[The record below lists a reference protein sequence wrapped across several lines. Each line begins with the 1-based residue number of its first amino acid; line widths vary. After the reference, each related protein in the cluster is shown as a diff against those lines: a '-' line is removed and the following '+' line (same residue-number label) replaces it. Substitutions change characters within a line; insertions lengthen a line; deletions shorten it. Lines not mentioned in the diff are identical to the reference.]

1 MSDFLTELNP
11 QQKQAVASPPGP
23 ILVLAGPGSGKTRVL
38 TYRVAYL
45 IAALEVPA
53 YQIMAVTF
61 TNKAAREMGNR
72 IKDLL
77 GERVEGLWLGTFHAI
92 CGRILRREAAYLPV
106 DSNFVI
112 FDEDDQL
119 ALIKRVIKEHR
130 LNEKDFNPRQVLAKI
145 SNAKNDLQTPE
156 ELPLENYRDE
166 IIQSLYRAYQA
177 HLVTSNAMDFDDML
191 LYTASLMRN

>member
-1 MSDFLTELNP
+1 MSDFLIELNP
-11 QQKQAVASPPGP
+11 QQQKAVAAPPGP
-23 ILVLAGPGSGKTRVL
+23 MLVLAGPGSGKTRVL

-61 TNKAAREMGNR
+61 TNKAAREMGHR
-72 IKDLL
+72 VQSLL
-77 GERVEGLWLGTFHAI
+77 QERAEGLWLGTFHAI
-92 CGRILRREAAYLPV
+92 CGRILRREAAHLPV

-119 ALIKRVIKEHR
+119 TLMKRVIKEHK

-145 SNAKNDLQTPE
+145 SNASAEPGIAISQNEKN
-156 ELPLENYRDE
+156 
-166 IIQSLYRAYQA
+166 I
-177 HLVTSNAMDFDDML
+177 
-191 LYTASLMRN
+191 